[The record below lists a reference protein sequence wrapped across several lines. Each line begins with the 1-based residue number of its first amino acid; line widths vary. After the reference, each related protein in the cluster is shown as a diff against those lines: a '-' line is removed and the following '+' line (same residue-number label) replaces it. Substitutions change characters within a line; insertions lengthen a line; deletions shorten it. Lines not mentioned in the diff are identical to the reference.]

1 MPPKKSSFHLIES
14 MKIQSSMIEVDK
26 LNLQVYEHQ
35 VSGKTPKFTD
45 KSERYIYKSYSES
58 EGKFF

>member
-1 MPPKKSSFHLIES
+1 
-14 MKIQSSMIEVDK
+14 MIEVDT